1 MEAACAS
8 RVTIRRS
15 AVADAQAGLASHV
28 VGVSRQEDSSDLAN
42 VYSPVLNLM
51 KSCTAVQPEP
61 IGDLGAERN
70 VVLRDQE
77 RELAI
82 RRLVA
87 VFVEGEHVV
96 SEAIT
101 PRERH
106 VFHHPR

>member
-42 VYSPVLNLM
+42 VYSPVLNLL

-61 IGDLGAERN
+61 IGDLGAERKL
-70 VVLRDQE
+70 VLRDQE
-77 RELAI
+77 RELAQTLCGLHRDQET
-82 RRLVA
+82 RRRVRRRRA
-87 VFVEGEHVV
+87 RRNRG
-96 SEAIT
+96 
-101 PRERH
+101 
-106 VFHHPR
+106 HHPA